1 MFDRE
6 KYNKKVE
13 WFIKDRF
20 GMFIHWG
27 IYAIPARG
35 EWIKTVEKIKDEDY
49 DKYFDEFNPTDYNPR
64 EWAKLAKQAGMKYAV
79 MTAKHH
85 DGFCL
90 FDSKYTN
97 YKSTNTRCGRD
108 LIKEYVEAFR
118 EEGIKVGLY
127 YSLLDWHHE
136 NYVVDGD
143 WHHPMRDNEEY
154 KKQNRDFKKYL
165 EYMHNQIEELCTNYG
180 KIDIFWFD
188 FSYNNLK
195 GEAWEATK
203 LVRMIRKYQPDVLI
217 DNRLEVSGEGFGSLV
232 TSNPTEYCGDFV
244 SPEQIIPPKGIKDE
258 NGNNVVWESC
268 ITMNNS
274 WGYTSRDKNFK
285 SSEMLIKK
293 LIECVSKNGNLLLN
307 VGPDAKGNIPKESQK
322 ILKEIG
328 EWMRY
333 NSDSIYG
340 CRGSDIDKPDYGRI
354 TQNGKKIYY
363 HVMEPQ
369 IGFIPLTN
377 IRKNDVERIRL
388 LETGAELKIEDNW
401 IVNNYQDI
409 VFVSLGESPELPNKI
424 DTVIEVTLK

>member
-333 NSDSIYG
+333 NSDSIYC

-363 HVMEPQ
+363 HVMEAQ

>member
-328 EWMRY
+328 DWMKY